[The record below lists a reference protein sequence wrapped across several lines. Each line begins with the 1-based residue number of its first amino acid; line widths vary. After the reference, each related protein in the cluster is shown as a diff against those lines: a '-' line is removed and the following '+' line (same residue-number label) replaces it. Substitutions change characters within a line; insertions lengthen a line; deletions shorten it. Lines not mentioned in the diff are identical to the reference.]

1 MVHFH
6 NHSRVIGISVVALPI
21 GLFAAYI
28 AYLVVPEVLRLVVPA
43 VVESVL
49 TQ

>member
-1 MVHFH
+1 MV
-6 NHSRVIGISVVALPI
+6 NHPNRSKAIAITAVSLPI

-28 AYLVVPEVLRLVVPA
+28 AYLVVPEVVRVVVPV

-49 TQ
+49 Q